1 MSWWYCNDC
10 KIEFESRRKLFAH
23 NKVCPHKYKVGN
35 HYISKD
41 FTGQCPYCDRTF
53 RQNYSLSN
61 HISICAKNPNRNLE
75 KVERLKSAQQKL
87 YQSEKGKEL
96 RKKASE
102 RTVFNNFWEYRSKNP
117 IIYES
122 KFAGKVK
129 LDSKWELIVAERLD
143 SLGIYWYKPRIRL
156 PYYDLEGN
164 EHGYY
169 PDFYIKDYKCF
180 IEVKSPFIANYQNS
194 KNKID
199 YVKEHYKFVIWL
211 ESEEQCRTFILKEQ
225 DCNIIPQK
233 LECNIDSLIK
243 QKEEKH
249 TNNYK
254 GGFIDKTLE
263 ENRWTSIQE
272 SNIDFSKFG
281 WVDKLSKLWGI
292 SSNKAGT
299 YVRKH
304 FPKFYE
310 EECFKRFRVN

>member
-1 MSWWYCNDC
+1 MRKTSEYGTWLCKECNVVFNTRR
-10 KIEFESRRKLFAH
+10 EMFEH
-23 NKVCPHKYKVGN
+23 NKHCPNKFWTGN
-35 HYISKD
+35 HSIPIKKE
-41 FTGQCPYCDRTF
+41 TCPYCGNLYKSGYGLANHITLC
-53 RQNYSLSN
+53 RQNPNYNVKKHEKLS
-61 HISICAKNPNRNLE
+61 K
-75 KVERLKSAQQKL
+75 AQNKL
-87 YQSEKGKEL
+87 YNSEKGKEL

-143 SLGIYWYKPRIRL
+143 SLGITWYRPRIRL

-194 KNKID
+194 KNKIE
-199 YVKEHYKFVIWL
+199 YVKEHYKFVTWL

-225 DCNIIPQK
+225 NCNIIPPK
-233 LECNIDSLIK
+233 LEYNIDSLIK

-254 GGFIDKTLE
+254 GGFIDKELE
-263 ENRWTSIQE
+263 KSV
-272 SNIDFSKFG
+272 G
-281 WVDKLSKLWGI
+281 
-292 SSNKAGT
+292 
-299 YVRKH
+299 
-304 FPKFYE
+304 FP
-310 EECFKRFRVN
+310 FKSLT

>member
-1 MSWWYCNDC
+1 MGKTSEYGTWLCKECNVVFNTRR
-10 KIEFESRRKLFAH
+10 EMFEH
-23 NKVCPHKYKVGN
+23 NKHCPNKFWTGN
-35 HYISKD
+35 HSIPIKKE
-41 FTGQCPYCDRTF
+41 TCPYCG
-53 RQNYSLSN
+53 NLYKSGYGLSN
-61 HISICAKNPNRNLE
+61 HITLCRLNPNYNVKKHE
-75 KVERLKSAQQKL
+75 KLSKAQNKL
-87 YQSEKGKEL
+87 YNSEKGKEL

-143 SLGIYWYKPRIRL
+143 SLGITWYRPRIRL

-180 IEVKSPFIANYQNS
+180 NEVKSPFIANYQNS
-194 KNKID
+194 KNKIE

-225 DCNIIPQK
+225 NCNIIPPK
-233 LECNIDSLIK
+233 LEYNIDSLIK

-254 GGFIDKTLE
+254 GGFIDKELE
-263 ENRWTSIQE
+263 KSV
-272 SNIDFSKFG
+272 G
-281 WVDKLSKLWGI
+281 
-292 SSNKAGT
+292 
-299 YVRKH
+299 
-304 FPKFYE
+304 FP
-310 EECFKRFRVN
+310 FKSLT